1 MSVAPRESHLRTLV
15 TPKIW
20 ENLEKSGDMR
30 EEGVL
35 KTVKTSDVIYGW
47 SNCISN
53 IFFTFIF
60 QGHHV

>member
-35 KTVKTSDVIYGW
+35 KTVKTSDVIYAMDGQ
-47 SNCISN
+47 
-53 IFFTFIF
+53 TA
-60 QGHHV
+60 